1 MRVAHDSKDAIQLV
15 VMIGAARLHVLLTT
29 VEDWLEGKQLG
40 KDAANGPNI
49 CREREHSLRIHTHSM
64 KHVKHT
70 CLEFKLTSVR
80 LLGKGKQFNYSQNNS
95 LSRDM

>member
-29 VEDWLEGKQLG
+29 VEDWLKGKQLG

-49 CREREHSLRIHTHSM
+49 CREREQHSLLTHTMNHM
-64 KHVKHT
+64 KEILT
-70 CLEFKLTSVR
+70 GAQLTSVR
-80 LLGKGKQFNYSQNNS
+80 LLGKRKQFNYFQNNS
-95 LSRDM
+95 FSRDM